1 MIPLGPG
8 DAARIGPYR
17 LLGRLG
23 RGGMGEVFLGR
34 SPGGRLV
41 AVKVVAP
48 ELASDAD
55 FRRRFVEE
63 VEAASRVGGFY
74 TAQVV
79 DAAPDAE
86 RPWLVTAYI
95 PGPSLQ
101 QAVAENGPLP
111 YQAVQVLGSGLAE
124 GLLAVHRAGLVHRDL
139 KPGNVLLADDGPR
152 VIDFGIARALDAA
165 QKSTAIIGTPGFMSP
180 EQARG
185 RAAGPESDVFSLGC
199 VLAYAATGETP
210 YGRGR
215 PAVVVYRIVH
225 EEPDLSR
232 LPVQLRPFVAACL
245 AKDPAARPSVG
256 DVLARFAPAA
266 DEGRWLPE
274 RVSAMITERKAA
286 VPPSGDGRPGPWPPA
301 PPAPAAGNTH
311 VETRAAGH
319 RRPAWTRP
327 WIILPAA
334 VGTVVLTAAL
344 TWGAI
349 ALTGDD
355 EPGARA
361 AGGTSKPGAAS
372 QDPCDVIDQSIIRD
386 NQLISTGVRG
396 GYENAAEDVRTCE
409 WQTAQ
414 YGADR
419 DFRLTLTYSPKPLRL
434 FQTELTDAEHD
445 ELTGL
450 PGMRAYGSEDEGACQ
465 VTWENEG
472 SSTNVSTV
480 ATGQSLSTADTCRMA
495 ARLAASVAAKVP

>member
-1 MIPLGPG
+1 MKPLEPG
-8 DAARIGPYR
+8 DPAQVGPYR
-17 LLGRLG
+17 LFGRLG

-41 AVKVVAP
+41 AVKVVAAD
-48 ELASDAD
+48 LASDAD

-63 VEAASRVGGFY
+63 VEAARKVGGFY
-74 TAQVV
+74 TAEVV
-79 DAAPDAE
+79 DADPDAG

-101 QAVAENGPLP
+101 QAVAESGPLP
-111 YQAVQVLGSGLAE
+111 DQAVQVLGSGLAE

-165 QKSTAIIGTPGFMSP
+165 QKSTAVIGTPGFMSP

-199 VLAYAATGETP
+199 VLAYAATGEGP
-210 YGRGR
+210 YGKGR
-215 PAVVVYRIVH
+215 PAVVVYRIIH

-232 LPVQLRPFVAACL
+232 LPERLRPFVAACL

-256 DVLARFAPAA
+256 DVLAHFAPAA
-266 DEGRWLPE
+266 DEGHWLPE

-286 VPPSGDGRPGPWPPA
+286 VPPSGDRPPA
-301 PPAPAAGNTH
+301 PWTPAPPPPVTAHTR
-311 VETRAAGH
+311 VETRPAAP
-319 RRPAWTRP
+319 RTPVWTRP
-327 WIILPAA
+327 RVLLPAA

-344 TWGAI
+344 TWGVI
-349 ALTGDD
+349 ALTGGG

-361 AGGTSKPGAAS
+361 TGGTPKPGTAS
-372 QDPCDVIDQSIIRD
+372 QDPCDVIDQSIIRE
-386 NQLISTGVRG
+386 NQLISTGVQG
-396 GYENAAEDVRTCE
+396 GYQNAAENVRTCE
-409 WQTAQ
+409 WRTAQ
-414 YGADR
+414 YGADT
-419 DFRLTLTYSPKPLRL
+419 DFRLTLMYAPEPVRL
-434 FQTELTDAEHD
+434 FRTELTDAEHD
-445 ELTGL
+445 KLTGL
-450 PGMRAYGSEDEGACQ
+450 PGMRAYGSDDERACQ

-472 SSTNVSTV
+472 SSTHVSTV
-480 ATGQSLSTADTCRMA
+480 ATGSMSSTADMCHMA
-495 ARLAASVAAKVP
+495 ARLAVSVASKVP

>member
-1 MIPLGPG
+1 MKPLGPA
-8 DAARIGPYR
+8 DVPQIGPYR

-48 ELASDAD
+48 DLASDDD

-79 DAAPDAE
+79 DADPGAE

-95 PGPSLQ
+95 AGPSLQ
-101 QAVAENGPLP
+101 QAVAEHGPLP

-165 QKSTAIIGTPGFMSP
+165 QKSTAVIGTPGFMSP

-199 VLAYAATGETP
+199 VLAYAATGEGP

-215 PAVVVYRIVH
+215 PAVVVYRIIH

-232 LPVQLRPFVAACL
+232 LPEQLRPVVAACL
-245 AKDPAARPSVG
+245 SKDPAARPSVG

-266 DEGRWLPE
+266 DEGHWLPE

-286 VPPSGDGRPGPWPPA
+286 VPPSGERAAPWTPA
-301 PPAPAAGNTH
+301 PPYPATGPTR
-311 VETRAAGH
+311 VETRPVVSRTSGWA
-319 RRPAWTRP
+319 RPRVL
-327 WIILPAA
+327 LPAA

-344 TWGAI
+344 TWGVI
-349 ALTGDD
+349 ALTGDN

-361 AGGTSKPGAAS
+361 AGGTPASGGAS
-372 QDPCDVIDQSIIRD
+372 QDPCDVIDQSIIRE

-396 GYENAAEDVRTCE
+396 GYENAAENVGTCE
-409 WQTAQ
+409 WRTAQ
-414 YGADR
+414 YGADA
-419 DFRLTLTYSPKPLRL
+419 DFRLTLMYSPEPVRL

-445 ELTGL
+445 KLTGL
-450 PGMRAYGSEDEGACQ
+450 PGMRAYGSDDERACQ

-472 SSTNVSTV
+472 SPTRVSTI
-480 ATGQSLSTADTCRMA
+480 ATGQAGSTADVCWMA
-495 ARLAASVAAKVP
+495 AKLARSVAAKVP

>member
-1 MIPLGPG
+1 VKALDPG
-8 DAARIGPYR
+8 DATQIGPYR

-48 ELASDAD
+48 ELASDDD

-74 TAQVV
+74 TAEVV
-79 DAAPDAE
+79 DADPQAE

-111 YQAVQVLGSGLAE
+111 HQAVGVLGSGLAE

-165 QKSTAIIGTPGFMSP
+165 QKSTAVIGTPGFMSP

-185 RAAGPESDVFSLGC
+185 RPAGPESDVFSLGC
-199 VLAYAATGETP
+199 VLAYAATGEGP

-215 PAVVVYRIVH
+215 PAVVVYRIIH

-232 LPVQLRPFVAACL
+232 LPAELRPFVSACL

-256 DVLARFAPAA
+256 DVLERFAPSA
-266 DEGRWLPE
+266 DEGHWLPE
-274 RVSAMITERKAA
+274 RVSAMISERKAA
-286 VPPSGDGRPGPWPPA
+286 VPPQ
-301 PPAPAAGNTH
+301 PAADGTR
-311 VETRAAGH
+311 VETRRYEPRTPGWA
-319 RRPAWTRP
+319 RPGV
-327 WIILPAA
+327 LVPAA
-334 VGTVVLTAAL
+334 AASVVLTAAL
-344 TWGAI
+344 TWGVI
-349 ALTGDD
+349 SLVGDD
-355 EPGARA
+355 GPGARA
-361 AGGTSKPGAAS
+361 SGDGGTPAAESAS
-372 QDPCDVIDQSIIRD
+372 QDPCAVIDQNIIRE

-396 GYENAAEDVRTCE
+396 GQENAAGDVRTCE
-409 WQTAQ
+409 WRTAQ
-414 YGADR
+414 YGADT
-419 DFRLTLTYSPKPLRL
+419 DFRLTLVYSPAPVRL
-434 FQTELTDAEHD
+434 FPVEVTDAEHD
-445 ELTGL
+445 KLTGL
-450 PGMRAYGSEDEGACQ
+450 PGMRAYSSEDERSCQ
-465 VTWENEG
+465 VTWENDG
-472 SSTNVSTV
+472 SSTRVSTV
-480 ATGQSLSTADTCRMA
+480 ASGRMRSTADMCRMA
-495 ARLAASVAAKVP
+495 ARLAESVARKVP

>member
-1 MIPLGPG
+1 MKPLDPG
-8 DAARIGPYR
+8 DPAQVGPYR

-41 AVKVVAP
+41 AVKVVALD
-48 ELASDAD
+48 LASDAD

-63 VEAASRVGGFY
+63 VEAARKVGGFY
-74 TAQVV
+74 TAEVV
-79 DAAPDAE
+79 DADPDAG

-111 YQAVQVLGSGLAE
+111 YQAVEVLGSGLAE

-165 QKSTAIIGTPGFMSP
+165 QKSTAVIGTPGFMSP

-199 VLAYAATGETP
+199 VLAYAATGEGP

-225 EEPDLSR
+225 EEPDLSG
-232 LPVQLRPFVAACL
+232 LPDRLRPFVAACL
-245 AKDPAARPSVG
+245 ARDPAARPSVG
-256 DVLARFAPAA
+256 DVLARFAPSA
-266 DEGRWLPE
+266 DEGHWLPE
-274 RVSAMITERKAA
+274 RVSAMISERKAA
-286 VPPSGDGRPGPWPPA
+286 VPPPGDRPPGPWAPA
-301 PPAPAAGNTH
+301 PPPPVTARTR
-311 VETRAAGH
+311 VETLPVGPRTS
-319 RRPAWTRP
+319 AWTRP
-327 WIILPAA
+327 RVLLPAA

-355 EPGARA
+355 GPGARA
-361 AGGTSKPGAAS
+361 AGGTSKTGRAS
-372 QDPCDVIDQSIIRD
+372 GDPCDVIDQGVIRE

-396 GYENAAEDVRTCE
+396 GYENAAADVRTCE

-414 YGADR
+414 YGADK
-419 DFRLTLTYSPKPLRL
+419 DFRLTLMYSPEPVRL
-434 FQTELTDAEHD
+434 FQTDVTDAEHD
-445 ELTGL
+445 KLKGL
-450 PGMRAYGSEDEGACQ
+450 PGIRAYGSDDEGACQ

-472 SSTNVSTV
+472 SSTQVSTV
-480 ATGQSLSTADTCRMA
+480 ATGQSGDASDMCWMA
-495 ARLAASVAAKVP
+495 AKLAESVAEKVP

>member
-1 MIPLGPG
+1 MTPLGPG
-8 DAARIGPYR
+8 DTDRIGPYR

-48 ELASDAD
+48 DLASDAD

-63 VEAASRVGGFY
+63 VEAARKVGGFY

-79 DAAPDAE
+79 DADPDAE

-101 QAVAENGPLP
+101 QAVAGNGPLP

-165 QKSTAIIGTPGFMSP
+165 QKSTAVIGTPGFMSP
-180 EQARG
+180 EQAQG

-199 VLAYAATGETP
+199 VLAYAATGEAP
-210 YGRGR
+210 YGRGS

-232 LPVQLRPFVAACL
+232 VPAQLRPLVAACL
-245 AKDPAARPSVG
+245 ARDPAARPSVG

-266 DEGRWLPE
+266 DEGHWLPE

-286 VPPSGDGRPGPWPPA
+286 VPPSARGRPGPWAPA
-301 PPAPAAGNTH
+301 PTAPPVGRTH
-311 VETRAAGH
+311 VETRRTGGG
-319 RRPAWTRP
+319 RPRWTRP
-327 WIILPAA
+327 WVVLPAA
-334 VGTVVLTAAL
+334 AGTVVLTAAL

-361 AGGTSKPGAAS
+361 AGGTAEEGGASK
-372 QDPCDVIDQSIIRD
+372 DPCDVIDQTIIRD
-386 NQLISTGVRG
+386 HQLISTGVRG
-396 GYENAAEDVRTCE
+396 GYENAAENVRTCE

-419 DFRLTLTYSPKPLRL
+419 DFRLTLVYSPEPVRL
-434 FQTELTDAEHD
+434 FQTEVTDAEH
-445 ELTGL
+445 ESLTGL
-450 PGMRAYGSEDEGACQ
+450 PGMRAYAGEDEKGCQ

-472 SSTNVSTV
+472 SSTHVSTV
-480 ATGQSLSTADTCRMA
+480 ATAQTLGTADLCRMA
-495 ARLAASVAAKVP
+495 SRLAGSVAAKVP